1 MTEPL
6 LPGNGT
12 PVAPPAAAR
21 SSGVLAPTAFSAA
34 SLPAQL
40 REIILAVDGVTTV
53 YPARPLWQTIAGAAR
68 SALGG
73 ATPSPVDVTEA
84 GTGTAV
90 TTVKARIG
98 VSGAYPAPDVARAV
112 AAAVRQH
119 FSPQPVS
126 VEVAIVH
133 IGGDQ
138 IGTN

>member
-21 SSGVLAPTAFSAA
+21 SSGVLAPAA
-34 SLPAQL
+34 SPPAQL
-40 REIILAVDGVTTV
+40 QAIILAVDGVTTV
-53 YPARPLWQTIAGAAR
+53 YPARPLWQTTAGAAR
-68 SALGG
+68 SAVGG
-73 ATPSPVDVTEA
+73 ATPSPVDVTES

-98 VSGAYPAPDVARAV
+98 VSGANPAPDAARAV
-112 AAAVRQH
+112 TAAVRRH

-126 VEVAIVH
+126 VDVAIVH

-138 IGTN
+138 IDTN